1 MAADFS
7 ASLTVNSQD
16 VESRGVFS
24 AKVNYTG
31 KSININKGIGNTS
44 FTLNLDDSLD
54 KIIEGSGVKF
64 VVGSQE
70 LEGNFDLIQ
79 ENGLVRLSMEGASV
93 VVGDDSNDYINLKV
107 KKGAALIDP
116 EGIAIDATGDAEIL
130 LTNLSAS
137 GEYRVR
143 VENYYKNVY
152 ATNAIS
158 TSISVSLIE
167 GYEMAKESIESKKAL
182 NSFKSLLNLSQND
195 NS

>member
-1 MAADFS
+1 MHAFDVDLSNNSSRLDVDELFGKVSNAKLSLGDNNLVVIDEGNGSFVVRNNGVAADFS

-93 VVGDDSNDYINLKV
+93 VVGDDSNDYIKV
-107 KKGAALIDP
+107 GNTCIFDP
-116 EGIAIDATGDAEIL
+116 CT
-130 LTNLSAS
+130 
-137 GEYRVR
+137 
-143 VENYYKNVY
+143 
-152 ATNAIS
+152 
-158 TSISVSLIE
+158 
-167 GYEMAKESIESKKAL
+167 
-182 NSFKSLLNLSQND
+182 
-195 NS
+195 